1 MAVRACWQCIDP
13 VDGTEVYGMKTADDL
28 SDRLHLH
35 IVNRPVVLRIACHT
49 IAHLR
54 EPSGAEQSSINL
66 IPRQSHLVV
75 IHHEFDSY
83 AHEE

>member
-1 MAVRACWQCIDP
+1 
-13 VDGTEVYGMKTADDL
+13 MKTADDL

-35 IVNRPVVLRIACHT
+35 IINRPVVLRIACHT
-49 IAHLR
+49 TTHLR
-54 EPSGAEQSSINL
+54 GTRAERGAEQSSINL

-83 AHEE
+83 AHKL